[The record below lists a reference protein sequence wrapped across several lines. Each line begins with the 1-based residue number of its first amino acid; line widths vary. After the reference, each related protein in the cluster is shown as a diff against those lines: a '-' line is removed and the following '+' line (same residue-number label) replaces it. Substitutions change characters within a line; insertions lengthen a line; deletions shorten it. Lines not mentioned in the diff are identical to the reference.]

1 MLSYRSEAG
10 RPRPRNRMS
19 QNRNASSPSV
29 TGPSKVSP
37 MAPDSESSEPQTKAR
52 QMAQSSRTSRSL
64 SVSVAEEAHPVAAL
78 SRPKPTKIPSSND
91 VRLSLL
97 PRPTANQQSSH
108 IPLNVDRAKQQ
119 QQQQQPQQFNMKLQ
133 KQMPA
138 AKDGSSLRNPLRRKA
153 ATIGQTFK
161 KATEKADAEKPEKL
175 RVVIPNTPRPGHF
188 TDANPR
194 VPSVQTEMVTN
205 EPATSNT
212 PDQTG
217 TMDNTEPPAIQGP
230 KELASLRTIVNTQN
244 LPPPTPMFAS
254 ASSPSTRYSESP
266 GIWSWSRGST
276 PTSVSSHS
284 PGIIYPPKVGHRLKQ
299 ASPSD
304 IRLTGLSPLMQPGT
318 PHSGVDQMSTK
329 SPNSQ
334 KDVGS
339 SISPVAANQQD
350 LPKDSEAT
358 KSPVQSKSALPRR
371 TSFKSTTLP
380 PRTKT
385 DNQAKRED
393 EAKKC
398 TEGPTGTVHKTK
410 TSGSTPFRPS
420 RDGTDELDLEPS
432 PIIQSDLPPKTVS
445 SHKRRDSLE
454 NNSADKQ
461 PTPSPSST
469 TPIESV
475 HSRKPSRGTLPTTSP
490 VTTTQKNPR
499 IPTKGKQEKPDT
511 KSPSTPSSATSKR
524 FGLFSRKNK
533 SENDA
538 NSGEKSRKGPTA
550 GTGHEGYGK
559 YAQRGRKSSASSNS
573 GGSRTGSTSTASS
586 APKSTPSSGKG
597 AAKGRQELGIDD
609 FFLNRLEPVVISGG
623 GKDDATL
630 ARTSTEQSMSGGST
644 VSAKGAHSNAGSTDS
659 LASSTGT
666 AGEPRVY
673 PGIPPKHPGRDT
685 SKSKQEKPSKKGK
698 GIRSFFQRSNSKQP
712 KNAPPEAST
721 LAATQLHA
729 KVTPVLANR
738 PVAHYAIL
746 DNDPGSLEDIIQN
759 VEDSPPT
766 EYEDEPE
773 MPVEVPAA
781 LNVQKNRQSA
791 LLPPKLQTEFPGAGN
806 YPPRVYMNKNP
817 NSAGTENEE
826 CPQRRPSRLASI
838 GRIPQVVS
846 RRDRRHKPA
855 SQSFSRP
862 FSLSESPSLMALA
875 EDRPNEP
882 QASASYAPAAEMG
895 KSLNGSAKPSFD
907 LTQPFGDPMQKGTLD
922 FVAGPYSKNEFLRF
936 SPDKNKPL
944 SPSNNPE
951 GAAVAAITS
960 PGDLNEDDIWG
971 EYDDLIDHVL
981 SPITPE
987 GMLPCPGPSEMG
999 ENFELAARASKA
1011 LQSELDAHHGTSD
1024 LLPTPAEHGSVGVNR
1039 SASRT
1044 SDDSVHLR
1052 RSRIVSALRSSFAPS
1067 PQPSYSDLNAA
1078 KLDNESKETEA
1089 KELDTNKSNSDRPS
1103 TPPAQPKEQPIFFP
1117 SPLNSSESFEVCRQ
1131 RNTVLFDI
1139 AERDR
1144 EGPTSQTNIRSGS
1157 LMTSRW
1163 LSFGRVLFSPA
1174 HNHVQTGEQER
1185 ILVIDGLGNDD
1196 WSFYCALTYTNAHVY
1211 NLHVGPS
1218 PASSPNPA
1226 AWQPPANYHTTYYPS
1241 LADRFPFPKGFFAAT
1256 VLRFPAACSEY
1267 VQDNIVSECNRVLR
1281 PGGYM
1286 EMSILDLDM
1295 VNMGVNTRK
1304 AVRGL
1309 KERTYLADPSISL
1322 KPASDNIQRLLGRHS
1337 FDNLHRCMVRIPVA
1351 GVITRSSA
1359 SSSSTASSSSLHPSM
1374 SIPAASRSAPSFGQG
1389 HNRRHRRTESSA
1401 ATGATTYDR
1410 HEKITHRTSPSNET
1424 NLSLGDLLSDP
1435 APSPSN
1441 DESIRKI
1448 VAKVGR
1454 WWYTRCYEIPVLP
1467 HGDVDLRIWSDKK
1480 VLRECQKRGTGFRLL
1495 IAHAQ
1500 KPSEVNRRTASV

>member
-10 RPRPRNRMS
+10 RPRPRNHMS

-29 TGPSKVSP
+29 TGSMKVSP
-37 MAPDSESSEPQTKAR
+37 MAPDSGSSEPQTKAK
-52 QMAQSSRTSRSL
+52 QVAPSSRTSRSL
-64 SVSVAEEAHPVAAL
+64 SVSVAEEAHSVAAP

-97 PRPTANQQSSH
+97 PRPTANQQSSYVPM
-108 IPLNVDRAKQQ
+108 IVDRTKQQ
-119 QQQQQPQQFNMKLQ
+119 QQSQRFNMKLQ

-138 AKDGSSLRNPLRRKA
+138 AKDGHSLRNPLRRKA

-161 KATEKADAEKPEKL
+161 KANERANAEKPDEL
-175 RVVIPNTPRPGHF
+175 RVVIPNTSRPGHF
-188 TDANPR
+188 TDATLR
-194 VPSVQTEMVTN
+194 IPSDQAEMVTN
-205 EPATSNT
+205 EPTTSIT
-212 PDQTG
+212 PDQAG
-217 TMDNTEPPAIQGP
+217 PPDNTEPPAIQGP
-230 KELASLRTIVNTQN
+230 KELASLRTIVNTHN

-284 PGIIYPPKVGHRLKQ
+284 PGIIYPPKVGHRLRQ

-304 IRLTGLSPLMQPGT
+304 PRLTGLSRLMQPGSS
-318 PHSGVDQMSTK
+318 HSGVDQMSTK

-339 SISPVAANQQD
+339 STSPAVANPRD
-350 LPKDSEAT
+350 PPKGSEAT

-371 TSFKSTTLP
+371 TSLNSTLP
-380 PRTKT
+380 GRTKT
-385 DNQAKRED
+385 DTQTRRED
-393 EAKKC
+393 KPKKGDL
-398 TEGPTGTVHKTK
+398 GPAGTTDKNK
-410 TSGSTPFRPS
+410 ISGYPPFRPS
-420 RDGTDELDLEPS
+420 RHGTDELELEPS
-432 PIIQSDLPPKTVS
+432 PVIQSDLPPKTVS
-445 SHKRRDSLE
+445 SHKRRESIE
-454 NNSADKQ
+454 NNSAARQ
-461 PTPSPSST
+461 PVSSST

-475 HSRKPSRGTLPTTSP
+475 HSRKPSHGTSHTTSP
-490 VTTTQKNPR
+490 ATTQKPR
-499 IPTKGKQEKPDT
+499 ISTKNKQEKQAT

-533 SENDA
+533 SESDA
-538 NSGEKSRKGPTA
+538 HAAEKPRKGPTA

-559 YAQRGRKSSASSNS
+559 YAQRSRKSSVGSNS
-573 GGSRTGSTSTASS
+573 GGGRTWSTSTAGS
-586 APKSTPSSGKG
+586 ASKYIPSSGKG
-597 AAKGRQELGIDD
+597 GVKGRQELEIDD

-623 GKDDATL
+623 GMDDATL
-630 ARTSTEQSMSGGST
+630 ARTSTEHSMSGCST
-644 VSAKGAHSNAGSTDS
+644 VSAKEAPSNGYSTES

-666 AGEPRVY
+666 ASEPKVY

-685 SKSKQEKPSKKGK
+685 AKGQQQKSHKKGK
-698 GIRSFFQRSNSKQP
+698 GIRSFFQRSHSKQP
-712 KNAPPEAST
+712 KDATSEAPI
-721 LAATQLHA
+721 LAAPQLHA
-729 KVTPVLANR
+729 KVTPVPTNR

-766 EYEDEPE
+766 EYEDEPDL
-773 MPVEVPAA
+773 PIEVPAA
-781 LNVQKNRQSA
+781 LNIQKNRQSI
-791 LLPPKLQTEFPGAGN
+791 LLPPKLQTEFSNGGN
-806 YPPRVYMNKNP
+806 YPPRVYINKSP
-817 NSAGTENEE
+817 SSAGTENEG

-846 RRDRRHKPA
+846 RRDRQHKPA

-862 FSLSESPSLMALA
+862 FSLSESPSLTALTG
-875 EDRPNEP
+875 DRPNEP
-882 QASASYAPAAEMG
+882 QPPASYTPTAETG
-895 KSLNGSAKPSFD
+895 KPPNGSAKPNFD
-907 LTQPFGDPMQKGTLD
+907 LTQPFGDPTHKDTLD
-922 FVAGPYSKNEFLRF
+922 FIAGPYSKNEFLRF
-936 SPDKNKPL
+936 SPDKHTPL
-944 SPSNNPE
+944 LPSNRPE
-951 GAAVAAITS
+951 DAAVTATAP
-960 PGDLNEDDIWG
+960 PGEPADEDIWG

-987 GMLPCPGPSEMG
+987 EMLPRPGPLETG

-1011 LQSELDAHHGTSD
+1011 LQSELDAHRDAST
-1024 LLPTPAEHGSVGVNR
+1024 LIPTLAKHSSVGINR
-1039 SASRT
+1039 SSSRT

-1078 KLDNESKETEA
+1078 KDNETRETD
-1089 KELDTNKSNSDRPS
+1089 KDKSNSEPPS
-1103 TPPAQPKEQPIFFP
+1103 TPQAKLKEQPILLP
-1117 SPLNSSESFEVCRQ
+1117 SPLNPSESFEICRQ

-1226 AWQPPANYHTTYYPS
+1226 AWQPPANYHTTYHPT

-1256 VLRFPAACSEY
+1256 VLRFPAASSEH
-1267 VQDNIVSECNRVLR
+1267 VQNNIVSECKRVLR

-1295 VNMGVNTRK
+1295 VNMGINTRK

-1309 KERTYLADPSISL
+1309 KERTYLADSGISL

-1359 SSSSTASSSSLHPSM
+1359 SSSSTTSSSSLHPSM

-1389 HNRRHRRTESSA
+1389 HSHRHAEPSRTAS
-1401 ATGATTYDR
+1401 TTTYDR
-1410 HEKITHRTSPSNET
+1410 HETITHRTSPSNET